1 MPPLLADVERVEA
14 EIVAIK
20 KKIADRVKMIHD
32 LKEETK
38 EIERQTR
45 IMRTYGL
52 EPTTG
57 QKRQRVEVQVVESS
71 SSSSSSSDELQ
82 CAGCSSCRG
91 PLASDAEDADD
102 EYDDAGDGIAAAS
115 SKNS

>member
-1 MPPLLADVERVEA
+1 MPPLLAEYERLEA

-45 IMRTYGL
+45 IMHKYGF

-57 QKRQRVEVQVVESS
+57 QNRQRVEMQVVESS
-71 SSSSSSSDELQ
+71 SSSHELQ
-82 CAGCSSCRG
+82 CVGCSSCRG

>member
-1 MPPLLADVERVEA
+1 MPPLLAEYERVEA

-20 KKIADRVKMIHD
+20 KKIADRVKRIHD

-45 IMRTYGL
+45 IMRKYGL

-57 QKRQRVEVQVVESS
+57 QKRQRVEVQVVE
-71 SSSSSSSDELQ
+71 SSSSSDELQ

-115 SKNS
+115 SKDS